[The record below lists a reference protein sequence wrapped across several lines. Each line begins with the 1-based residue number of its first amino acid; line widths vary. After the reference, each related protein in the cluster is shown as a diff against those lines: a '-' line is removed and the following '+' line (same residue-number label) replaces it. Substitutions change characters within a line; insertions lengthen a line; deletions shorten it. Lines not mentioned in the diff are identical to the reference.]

1 MKYIDEA
8 GTYTALVVKPKLGW
22 FDVSEK
28 KGTPYLRLPLQVI
41 DEECNGNQVNH
52 YIVAEFYLT
61 EKTLERVVDTFRNA
75 FGVSADFLKRLQ
87 EGDDTIIVGHECSIV
102 VELESYNGK
111 EYAKVKWLNNING
124 QPKVSSD
131 ELTNLIASLSKKA
144 VALTQAK
151 AAQAQAESRPR
162 AEAAR
167 PKAPAKQVSDDDDD
181 IPF

>member
-8 GTYTALVVKPKLGW
+8 GTFTAVVARPKLGW

-28 KGTPYLRLPLQVI
+28 KGTPYLRLPLTVI
-41 DEECNGNQVNH
+41 DEECNGDQAGR
-52 YIVAEFYLT
+52 YIIAEFYLT
-61 EKTLERVVDTFRNA
+61 DKTLERVVDTFRNA
-75 FGVSADFLKRLQ
+75 FGVTSDFLQKLQ
-87 EGDDTIIVGHECSIV
+87 SGDDDIIVGAECSIV

-124 QPKVSSD
+124 ATKVSSD
-131 ELTNLIASLSKKA
+131 ELTNLIATLSKKA
-144 VALTQAK
+144 VALNKEKQ
-151 AAQAQAESRPR
+151 AQAQAENRPR

-167 PKAPAKQVSDDDDD
+167 PKSPAKQVSDDDDD